1 MPNADDS
8 AGELP
13 VIGSPEDERTLTP
26 AEEAVAQAVRPAV
39 EDGGAVLEDVI
50 VRDAGPHRSVQIL
63 VERAEST
70 GMALDLDA
78 LAEISQPVSAALDVS
93 DVMGEEPY
101 ELEVSTPGASRPL
114 TRRRHLERNIG
125 RWLTVKRH
133 GAESVK
139 GRLLEVGEDSLTLQG
154 ELPAK
159 KGVKPKPADPV
170 VLPFTDISQ
179 ARVDVELSARDA
191 RTEAEEA

>member
-1 MPNADDS
+1 MPNADES
-8 AGELP
+8 AEDLI
-13 VIGSPEDERTLTP
+13 VIGSAEDERTLTP
-26 AEEAVAQAVRPAV
+26 AEEAVAEAVRSAV
-39 EDGGAVLEDVI
+39 QDGGAVLEDVV
-50 VRDAGPHRSVQIL
+50 VRDSGPHRSVQIL
-63 VERAEST
+63 IERAQST
-70 GMALDLDA
+70 GTALDLDA
-78 LAEISQPVSAALDVS
+78 IAEISQPVSAALDAS
-93 DVMGEEPY
+93 DAMGEEPY

-133 GAESVK
+133 GKESAK
-139 GRLLEVGEDSLTLQG
+139 GRLLELGEDSLTLQG

-159 KGVKPKPADPV
+159 KGVTPKPADPV
-170 VLPFTDISQ
+170 SIPFTDIAQ